1 MKGKTILA
9 SMVTLTFLCGFV
21 FATIVGLALS
31 VREIALVPALAIGIG
46 ATVVWSFLVWLVS
59 PWIMDLVQRW
69 VYSARPMTIEELG
82 QYRPAVASFVSQVCQ
97 KHRINLPRLKFIDD
111 MTPQAYCYGS
121 YANNARLV
129 TTRGLMH
136 YLDDEELKAVYA
148 HELGHIVHRD
158 FIVMTIAATLLSILW
173 NIYVVARNIRG
184 KNNSRPAYP
193 IALAALVFWWISQ
206 YMLLLLSRTREYQA
220 DEFAGAE
227 TGNPNALS
235 MALIKIAYGLTKLE
249 PTPFSQKF
257 LGGTRALGVSDFK
270 SASSTG
276 FAYQAMNKD
285 GTGMP
290 QPAYAGAGAQAVP
303 YPGAGGA
310 AGAMQASVTLDGVR
324 RIEKVM
330 LFDLYNPWGTVSEL
344 GSTHPLTGKRIRA
357 LGDQA
362 SALGQRPLLSFDR
375 VDASGQALDMT
386 RLYST
391 FFFEIVVYF
400 APHILGAVFALL
412 SLGSLVVAQPVL
424 AGAFGGLIVFG
435 VGLGMTIKGF
445 YRFPSLGEPPY
456 LSVIDLMSDPYASPL
471 KGRPVVLEGTVIGR
485 AAAGGKL
492 TEDVMIEDRQGGLM
506 MINYESP
513 LGGLGN
519 WWFAVRRVG
528 KLMQQQVRVLGWFRR
543 GVSQL
548 VDLKAMNTQSG
559 EVVKSWTGFWGKF
572 GGIVVLLI
580 GLGIG
585 AFGAL
590 AAASEAASATPARA
604 TAAPAATAPA
614 ARTQPTSAPA
624 ATTQPAP
631 AAPKPAPAVPAA
643 RPKPT
648 APTQKSK

>member
-21 FATIVGLALS
+21 FATVVGLALS
-31 VREIALVPALAIGIG
+31 VQELALLPALAFGIG
-46 ATVVWSFLVWLVS
+46 ATIVWSFLVWLIS
-59 PWIMDLVQRW
+59 PFIMDLVQRW

-82 QYRPAVASFVSQVCQ
+82 QYRPAVASFVAHVCQ
-97 KHRINLPRLKFIDD
+97 KHRIKNPRLKFIDD

-158 FIVMTIAATLLSILW
+158 FIVMTIAATLLSVLFT
-173 NIYVVARNIRG
+173 IYVIARNIRG
-184 KNNSRPAYP
+184 RNNSRPAYP
-193 IALAALVFWWISQ
+193 IALAALLFWWISQ
-206 YMLLLLSRTREYQA
+206 YMLLFLSRTREYQA

-257 LGGTRALGVSDFK
+257 LGGTRALGISDFK
-270 SASSTG
+270 SASSAG

-285 GTGMP
+285 GAGTP
-290 QPAYAGAGAQAVP
+290 PLAYAGAGAQAVP
-303 YPGAGGA
+303 YPA

-362 SALGQRPLLSFDR
+362 SALGQRPLLSFER
-375 VDASGQALDMT
+375 IDASGQALDMT

-400 APHILGAVFALL
+400 APHILGVVFALL
-412 SLGSLVVAQPVL
+412 SLGSLVIAQPVL
-424 AGAFGGLIVFG
+424 AGAFGGLIIFG
-435 VGLGMTIKGF
+435 IGLGMTIKGF
-445 YRFPSLGEPPY
+445 YRFPSLNEPPY

-485 AAAGGKL
+485 AAAGGRL

-519 WWFAVRRVG
+519 WWFAIRRVG
-528 KLMQQQVRVLGWFRR
+528 KLMQQQVRVVGWFRR
-543 GVSQL
+543 SVSQL
-548 VDLKAMNTQSG
+548 VDLKSMQTQSG
-559 EVVKSWTGFWGKF
+559 EVVKSWTAFWGKC
-572 GGIVVLLI
+572 GGIVVLFI
-580 GLGIG
+580 GLAIGAIG
-585 AFGAL
+585 AF
-590 AAASEAASATPARA
+590 AAASETASPARA
-604 TAAPAATAPA
+604 TTSPAAAAPAP
-614 ARTQPTSAPA
+614 RPQPA
-624 ATTQPAP
+624 ATQPAAP
-631 AAPKPAPAVPAA
+631 PTAAPQAPAAAPKPVPAAPAA
-643 RPKPT
+643 RPKPNT
-648 APTQKSK
+648 APAQKGR